1 MTRTQ
6 LEHIIRAAGSIT
18 GEQRLI
24 IIGSQSILG
33 SFPDA
38 PETLLVSM
46 EADAFPET
54 APEKWELID
63 GCIGELSPFHETF
76 GYYAHGVAPETA
88 LLPRHWR
95 DRLVTVDS
103 PATYGCTGLCL
114 SPADLAISKLLAGR
128 EKDLA
133 FVQTMLTEELVSL
146 NDIRQLATELE
157 NDEQHRLTNALDRL
171 DLSSLS

>member
-1 MTRTQ
+1 MTREQ

-38 PETLLVSM
+38 PEALRVSM
-46 EADAFPET
+46 EADAFPEGD
-54 APEKWELID
+54 PSKWELID

-76 GYYAHGVAPETA
+76 GYYAHGVEPETA
-88 LLPRHWR
+88 LLPKNWHA
-95 DRLVTVDS
+95 RLVPVFS

-128 EKDLA
+128 EKDFA
-133 FVQTMLTEELVSL
+133 FVQTMLAEKLVSL
-146 NDIRQLATELE
+146 TDIRLLADELDNDAQL
-157 NDEQHRLTNALDRL
+157 RLSHALDRL
-171 DLSSLS
+171 DLPET

>member
-1 MTRTQ
+1 MTREQ

-38 PETLLVSM
+38 PATLRVSM
-46 EADAFPET
+46 EVDAFPEND
-54 APEKWELID
+54 PGKWELID

-76 GYYAHGVAPETA
+76 GYYAHGVEPETA
-88 LLPRHWR
+88 LLPKKWH
-95 DRLVTVDS
+95 DRLVPVYS

-128 EKDLA
+128 EKDFA
-133 FVQTMLTEELVSL
+133 FVQTMLTEKLVSL
-146 NDIRQLATELE
+146 TDIHLLADELDNDA
-157 NDEQHRLTNALDRL
+157 RLRLSNALDRL
-171 DLSSLS
+171 DLSET

>member
-1 MTRTQ
+1 MTREQ

-38 PETLLVSM
+38 PESLRVSM
-46 EADAFPET
+46 EADTFPET

-63 GCIGELSPFHETF
+63 GSIGELSPFHETF
-76 GYYAHGVAPETA
+76 GYYAHGISPDTA
-88 LLPRHWR
+88 ILPLNWR
-95 DRLVTVDS
+95 DRLVPIAS

-114 SPADLAISKLLAGR
+114 SPVDLAVSKLLAGR

-133 FVQTMLTEELVSL
+133 FVQIMLSEKLISVDAIQAL
-146 NDIRQLATELE
+146 KPDLAQ
-157 NDEQHRLTNALDRL
+157 DAQDRL
-171 DLSSLS
+171 EKTLKSLQH

>member
-1 MTRTQ
+1 VTREQ
-6 LEHIIRAAGSIT
+6 LEHIIRASGSIT

-24 IIGSQSILG
+24 IIGSQAILG

-54 APEKWELID
+54 APGKWELID

-76 GYYAHGVAPETA
+76 GYYAHGVAPEA
-88 LLPRHWR
+88 ASLPHNWR
-95 DRLVTVDS
+95 DRLVAINS

-128 EKDLA
+128 EKDFS
-133 FVQTMLTEELVSL
+133 FVQTMLTEKLVSID
-146 NDIRQLATELE
+146 DIRRIATEL
-157 NDEQHRLTNALDRL
+157 DTDKQLRLTHALDRVVL
-171 DLSSLS
+171 